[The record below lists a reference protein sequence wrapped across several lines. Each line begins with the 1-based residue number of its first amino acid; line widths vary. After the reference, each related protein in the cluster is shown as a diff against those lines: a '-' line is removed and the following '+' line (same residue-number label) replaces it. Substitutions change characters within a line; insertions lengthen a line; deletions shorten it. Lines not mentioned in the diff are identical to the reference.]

1 MIDEKTKKVYKR
13 RDVIFSES
21 DFGQCK
27 IEKSL
32 KNASEVEMNP
42 DEAEE
47 RQHPREDEEEEHQ
60 ELEDHQEEEQHYPR
74 RQRRPPVRFGKDEYV
89 VTVEESVNHVAYKA
103 CEIIEPKTLE
113 EALASDHAE
122 EWKTAIDS
130 EYESLIENKTWELVE
145 LPSERKAIGCKW
157 VFKVK
162 HASNGEVERFKARL
176 VAKGYAQKY
185 GVDFEET
192 FLPVVRLSS
201 IRALIAFAVQHD
213 MLIHQMDV
221 VTAFLNGTLDEEIY
235 MQQPDGYSQPG
246 KEHLV
251 CRLKRSLYGLKQSP
265 RCWNTA
271 FTDYL
276 ESISLVQSEADP
288 CVFVGTVDTV
298 TVVAVYV
305 DDLVLIAKTTNELQK
320 VKDSLS
326 SRFKMKDM
334 GKIHYCL
341 GISIEQD
348 EERKCLR
355 MHQKQYIENMLEKY
369 RLTDAN
375 TVSTPADLSVKLKKD
390 DGFSKDVDSTLYQS
404 MIGSLLYAA
413 NSTRPD
419 IAQAVGVVSR
429 YTSRPSQAHLTAL
442 KRILRYLKRTASLA
456 IKYQKSDDGD
466 LIGYSDADW
475 AGDADDC
482 HSTSGNLAGGPIS
495 WQSKKQGVVALS
507 TCEAEYVAL
516 SAAVQEAIWLKKLLA
531 DLGVVPKQPVV
542 IMEDNQGAL
551 AVAKNP
557 IAHTRTKHIDIRYH
571 FIREAVRDQK
581 FNLCYCP
588 TKKMLAD
595 LLTKPLPKE
604 QFEVLRQAMGME
616 QTWQLS
622 GSDVNTDN

>member
-1 MIDEKTKKVYKR
+1 M
-13 RDVIFSES
+13 
-21 DFGQCK
+21 
-27 IEKSL
+27 
-32 KNASEVEMNP
+32 
-42 DEAEE
+42 
-47 RQHPREDEEEEHQ
+47 
-60 ELEDHQEEEQHYPR
+60 
-74 RQRRPPVRFGKDEYV
+74 
-89 VTVEESVNHVAYKA
+89 
-103 CEIIEPKTLE
+103 
-113 EALASDHAE
+113 
-122 EWKTAIDS
+122 
-130 EYESLIENKTWELVE
+130 
-145 LPSERKAIGCKW
+145 
-157 VFKVK
+157 
-162 HASNGEVERFKARL
+162 
-176 VAKGYAQKY
+176 
-185 GVDFEET
+185 
-192 FLPVVRLSS
+192 VRLSS

-221 VTAFLNGTLDEEIY
+221 VVTAFLNGTLDEEI
-235 MQQPDGYSQPG
+235 PDGYSQPG

-276 ESISLVQSEADP
+276 ESISLVQREADP

-369 RLTDAN
+369 HLTDAN

-390 DGFSKDVDSTLYQS
+390 DGFSKDVDSTLYQL

-456 IKYQKSDDGD
+456 IRYQKSDDGE

-475 AGDADDC
+475 AGNADDC
-482 HSTSGNLAGGPIS
+482 HSTSGNLFLLYVAGG
-495 WQSKKQGVVALS
+495 QSAGRVRNKEWLHCQLVKRNMWHLVQLYKKQ
-507 TCEAEYVAL
+507 
-516 SAAVQEAIWLKKLLA
+516 
-531 DLGVVPKQPVV
+531 
-542 IMEDNQGAL
+542 
-551 AVAKNP
+551 
-557 IAHTRTKHIDIRYH
+557 
-571 FIREAVRDQK
+571 F
-581 FNLCYCP
+581 
-588 TKKMLAD
+588 
-595 LLTKPLPKE
+595 
-604 QFEVLRQAMGME
+604 
-616 QTWQLS
+616 
-622 GSDVNTDN
+622 GSRSY